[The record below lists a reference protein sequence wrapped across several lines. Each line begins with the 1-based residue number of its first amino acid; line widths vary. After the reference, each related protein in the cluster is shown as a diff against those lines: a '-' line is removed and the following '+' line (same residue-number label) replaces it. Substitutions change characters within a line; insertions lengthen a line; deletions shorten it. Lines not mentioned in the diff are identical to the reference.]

1 MGRATSDLRALLYIR
16 PRLSCSPRIRPMRSL
31 ISFLCDRQTQT
42 SVHSILPRLINS
54 RSVQKKTVREG
65 GAAA

>member
-1 MGRATSDLRALLYIR
+1 MGRATSDLRALLYGLDCPAR
-16 PRLSCSPRIRPMRSL
+16 QESAPCVASSRS
-31 ISFLCDRQTQT
+31 
-42 SVHSILPRLINS
+42 SVTDKRTLPYTPFSPRLINS